1 MSGIVSGITLLI
13 FRKEQFAALFHT
25 IFTKVPYFITEAYR
39 LSDSQIDELNK
50 GDSFSNS
57 SLRRKLFGN
66 DSNSSDSLES
76 SHDTS
81 DKNHPIPSTDC
92 WDSPPLV
99 RAHIYVLS
107 VMS

>member
-1 MSGIVSGITLLI
+1 MVGCMSDDNGYLQLWEIIATLVRESDPRLST
-13 FRKEQFAALFHT
+13 A
-25 IFTKVPYFITEAYR
+25 FTGVLSFLDITEAYR

-66 DSNSSDSLES
+66 DSGSSDSL
-76 SHDTS
+76 DTS
-81 DKNHPIPSTDC
+81 QNIADRNQPVPSVDC

-99 RAHIYVLS
+99 S
-107 VMS
+107 